1 VEKIASPVL
10 KTASRSPP
18 VPPIIVSTAANEVVD
33 TRAAAECTVWSGR
46 LRGGRRLMSLTKRF
60 RSFVRTA
67 VNKVFAKLVL
77 RLFPAVD
84 DMDDDD

>member
-1 VEKIASPVL
+1 
-10 KTASRSPP
+10 
-18 VPPIIVSTAANEVVD
+18 
-33 TRAAAECTVWSGR
+33 
-46 LRGGRRLMSLTKRF
+46 MSLTKRF